1 MPLAECRSHLFG
13 LQVLVEAGDPS
24 PWFDFF
30 KLSLWRQFKLTVR
43 DAELVQG
50 RIIQVGSGL

>member
-1 MPLAECRSHLFG
+1 M
-13 LQVLVEAGDPS
+13 LVEAGDPS
-24 PWFDFF
+24 PWIEFF

-50 RIIQVGSGL
+50 RIIQVGWCGFAIH